1 MNSKGIDLNILM
13 EKLGDLGIDGILLEG
28 GGTLNNSALR
38 AHIVDEVH
46 TYMAPKIFGGMGKS
60 PVTGIFIDEP
70 DEAIE
75 LNVTDISRI
84 GDDLLIESEVKYKC
98 LPE

>member
-1 MNSKGIDLNILM
+1 
-13 EKLGDLGIDGILLEG
+13 
-28 GGTLNNSALR
+28 
-38 AHIVDEVH
+38 
-46 TYMAPKIFGGMGKS
+46 MAPKIFGGMGKS
-60 PVTGIFIDEP
+60 PVTGILIDEP

-98 LPE
+98 SQE